1 MTVVAVVGSQWGDEG
16 KGKMTDYLSQSADMT
31 VRSNGGNNAGHT
43 IAFGGKTFKMRLIPS
58 GIFEA
63 KKETVIGN
71 GVVIN
76 PEVLLDEIKYLEDNG
91 INTDK
96 LAISNR
102 AHIVMPYDIL
112 QDVYQEEAKGANK
125 VGTTKN
131 GIGPTYMDKASRIGI
146 RMCDLL
152 EKDTFEEK
160 LRFNLNEKNALF
172 VNVYGKEALKFEDIF
187 EKNGIGP
194 TYMDKASRIG
204 IRMCD
209 LLEKDTFEE
218 KLRFNLNE
226 KNALFVNVYGK
237 EALKFEDIFEK
248 YWKFGQELK
257 KYVTDTSVIVNDAI
271 DNDDKVLFEGAQGV
285 MLDIDQ
291 GTYPFVTSSSTVTGG
306 IATGIGI
313 GPSKVDTVIGICK
326 AYTTRVGAGPFP
338 TELLDETGNY
348 IRETGHE
355 YGTVTGRPRRVGWF
369 DSVALRHSKRVAGI
383 DALSL
388 NLLDVFSGLKTVK
401 IAVAYELDGQKID
414 YYPASLK
421 ELERCKPIYEEL
433 PGWDEDITKVTKLE
447 DLPENAR
454 HFLSRVSEL
463 VGVPL
468 VTVSV
473 GPDREQTIVLK
484 NPWEM

>member
-131 GIGPTYMDKASRIGI
+131 GIGPTYMDKASIIGI

-152 EKDTFEEK
+152 EKDTLEEK
-160 LRFNLNEKNALF
+160 LRFNLN
-172 VNVYGKEALKFEDIF
+172 D
-187 EKNGIGP
+187 
-194 TYMDKASRIG
+194 
-204 IRMCD
+204 
-209 LLEKDTFEE
+209 
-218 KLRFNLNE
+218 

-248 YWKFGQELK
+248 YWKLGQELK

-291 GTYPFVTSSSTVTGG
+291 GTYPFVTSSNTVTGG

>member
-187 EKNGIGP
+187 EK
-194 TYMDKASRIG
+194 
-204 IRMCD
+204 
-209 LLEKDTFEE
+209 
-218 KLRFNLNE
+218 
-226 KNALFVNVYGK
+226 
-237 EALKFEDIFEK
+237 

-306 IATGIGI
+306 IATGIGT

>member
-43 IAFGGKTFKMRLIPS
+43 IAFGGNTFKMRLIPS

-187 EKNGIGP
+187 EK
-194 TYMDKASRIG
+194 
-204 IRMCD
+204 
-209 LLEKDTFEE
+209 
-218 KLRFNLNE
+218 
-226 KNALFVNVYGK
+226 
-237 EALKFEDIFEK
+237 
-248 YWKFGQELK
+248 YWKLGQELK

-291 GTYPFVTSSSTVTGG
+291 GTYPFVTSSNTVTGG

>member
-160 LRFNLNEKNALF
+160 LL
-172 VNVYGKEALKFEDIF
+172 
-187 EKNGIGP
+187 
-194 TYMDKASRIG
+194 
-204 IRMCD
+204 
-209 LLEKDTFEE
+209 
-218 KLRFNLNE
+218 FNLNE

-248 YWKFGQELK
+248 YWKLGQELK

-291 GTYPFVTSSSTVTGG
+291 GTYPFVTSSNTVTGG